1 MQPWAILS
9 PDWTGKKFLVER
21 PERETIAKL
30 DYFAWTDIYVA
41 VIIQGTSLHGN
52 SNLAFRL
59 EGVFDVRL
67 RPFPLDIKLYC
78 PRERERVNRL
88 LVANR
93 RTFKKQSVDY
103 NSEYRCKLAHEQSVA
118 RTRKP
123 LESSRRERIN
133 RGSSLAG
140 K

>member
-1 MQPWAILS
+1 MGHTFTRLDREKI
-9 PDWTGKKFLVER
+9 LVEK
-21 PERETIAKL
+21 PEPKRETIAKL

-78 PRERERVNRL
+78 PRERERESKP
-88 LVANR
+88 VA
-93 RTFKKQSVDY
+93 
-103 NSEYRCKLAHEQSVA
+103 RCKPSNV
-118 RTRKP
+118 
-123 LESSRRERIN
+123 
-133 RGSSLAG
+133 
-140 K
+140 